1 MDLSLI
7 LQKKSIFVPIIPHGI
22 SPPRQAFQP
31 ILIQIVSRPG
41 SGAYLKSLW
50 QRCHSLYR
58 FGVQSRRSRF
68 LRKYHYHLQIIAP
81 GNAGSRLA
89 HCLIAVSWLRRR
101 LWFYWWWLW
110 PFSLDGHGDKLLRL
124 PADVCLRYCLF
135 SCQGADE
142 DRISS
147 LVYIVFESNNR
158 KNHFCFDKYS
168 VCDNLCPFAQKFIWI
183 EVLDVILWLTVFIKC
198 HIYKPKK
205 KRNYLI
211 FYILWYNNIV

>member
-81 GNAGSRLA
+81 GNAGSRSA
-89 HCLIAVSWLRRR
+89 HCLIAISWLRRR
-101 LWFYWWWLW
+101 LWSYWWRCDL
-110 PFSLDGHGDKLLRL
+110 PVRIVTATSCFGSLQMF
-124 PADVCLRYCLF
+124 CLRYWLF
-135 SCQGADE
+135 SCQGAARTE
-142 DRISS
+142 YALI
-147 LVYIVFESNNR
+147 LYIVFNSENR
-158 KNHFCFDKYS
+158 KRHACFTNIRCGITY
-168 VCDNLCPFAQKFIWI
+168 VLCRQKFFWT
-183 EVLDVILWLTVFIKC
+183 EVK
-198 HIYKPKK
+198 
-205 KRNYLI
+205 
-211 FYILWYNNIV
+211 

>member
-7 LQKKSIFVPIIPHGI
+7 LREKSIFVPIIPHGI

-81 GNAGSRLA
+81 GNASSRLA
-89 HCLIAVSWLRRR
+89 HCLIAVSLLRRR
-101 LWFYWWWLW
+101 LYPIDGGCDLSVRIVTATSYFG
-110 PFSLDGHGDKLLRL
+110 SLQMF
-124 PADVCLRYCLF
+124 CLRYCLF
-135 SCQGADE
+135 SCQGA
-142 DRISS
+142 
-147 LVYIVFESNNR
+147 FEG
-158 KNHFCFDKYS
+158 
-168 VCDNLCPFAQKFIWI
+168 
-183 EVLDVILWLTVFIKC
+183 
-198 HIYKPKK
+198 
-205 KRNYLI
+205 KRQIASTFSKLSY
-211 FYILWYNNIV
+211 VR

>member
-7 LQKKSIFVPIIPHGI
+7 SQEKSIFVPIIPHGI

-68 LRKYHYHLQIIAP
+68 LRKYHYHLQIIAL

-89 HCLIAVSWLRRR
+89 HCLIAISPDSKDA
-101 LWFYWWWLW
+101 YD
-110 PFSLDGHGDKLLRL
+110 PIGGGCDLLVWIVM
-124 PADVCLRYCLF
+124 ATSCFGSQQMFCLRYCLF
-135 SCQGADE
+135 NCQGTFE
-142 DRISS
+142 DRISP
-147 LVYIVFESNNR
+147 LFYIVFGGNNR
-158 KNHFCFDKYS
+158 KELFYS
-168 VCDNLCPFAQKFIWI
+168 FQERNCIFSLLSTSRYLN
-183 EVLDVILWLTVFIKC
+183 VFVKVDSHESEI
-198 HIYKPKK
+198 
-205 KRNYLI
+205 
-211 FYILWYNNIV
+211 NI

>member
-1 MDLSLI
+1 MI

-58 FGVQSRRSRF
+58 FGVQSRCSRF
-68 LRKYHYHLQIIAP
+68 LRKYHYHLQIIAL

-101 LWFYWWWLW
+101 LWSCWWRLW
-110 PFSLDGHGDKLLRL
+110 SFSLDSYGDKLLRL
-124 PADVCLRYCLF
+124 PADVCLRCGLF
-135 SCQGADE
+135 SCQGAAQG
-142 DRISS
+142 RIS
-147 LVYIVFESNNR
+147 LLLYIVLKLGKWK
-158 KNHFCFDKYS
+158 KN
-168 VCDNLCPFAQKFIWI
+168 Q
-183 EVLDVILWLTVFIKC
+183 
-198 HIYKPKK
+198 IYKLANPVRKPVK
-205 KRNYLI
+205 TACMFI
-211 FYILWYNNIV
+211 VTIL

>member
-7 LQKKSIFVPIIPHGI
+7 LQEKSIFVPIIPHGI

-41 SGAYLKSLW
+41 SRAYLKSLW

-89 HCLIAVSWLRRR
+89 HCLIAISSDSKDA
-101 LWFYWWWLW
+101 YD
-110 PFSLDGHGDKLLRL
+110 PIG
-124 PADVCLRYCLF
+124 DVCDLIVWIVTATSCFGSLQMLCLGYCLF
-135 SCQGADE
+135 SFQGT
-142 DRISS
+142 DRAEYALI
-147 LVYIVFESNNR
+147 LYIVFRKGNR
-158 KNHFCFDKYS
+158 KN
-168 VCDNLCPFAQKFIWI
+168 
-183 EVLDVILWLTVFIKC
+183 
-198 HIYKPKK
+198 
-205 KRNYLI
+205 
-211 FYILWYNNIV
+211 IV

>member
-58 FGVQSRRSRF
+58 FGVQSRRFRF
-68 LRKYHYHLQIIAP
+68 LRKYHYHLQIMAP

-101 LWFYWWWLW
+101 LWSYWWRLW
-110 PFSLDGHGDKLLRL
+110 SFSSDSHGDKLLRL

-135 SCQGADE
+135 WFQGT
-142 DRISS
+142 DRAEYALI
-147 LVYIVFESNNR
+147 LYIVFRGEKR
-158 KNHFCFDKYS
+158 KFVSGF
-168 VCDNLCPFAQKFIWI
+168 LQ
-183 EVLDVILWLTVFIKC
+183 ILARC
-198 HIYKPKK
+198 S
-205 KRNYLI
+205 
-211 FYILWYNNIV
+211 IL